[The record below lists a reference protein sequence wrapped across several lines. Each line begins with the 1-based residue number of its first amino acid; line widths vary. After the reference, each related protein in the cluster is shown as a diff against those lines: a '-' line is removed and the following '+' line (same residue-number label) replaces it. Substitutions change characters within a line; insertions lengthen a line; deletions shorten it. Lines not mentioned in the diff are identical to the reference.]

1 MAYIKRIKNT
11 LDLTGILRH
20 SHKHKPTAWLL
31 YSRKLAWRGE
41 GKKQQ
46 TE

>member
-20 SHKHKPTAWLL
+20 SHKPTAWLL